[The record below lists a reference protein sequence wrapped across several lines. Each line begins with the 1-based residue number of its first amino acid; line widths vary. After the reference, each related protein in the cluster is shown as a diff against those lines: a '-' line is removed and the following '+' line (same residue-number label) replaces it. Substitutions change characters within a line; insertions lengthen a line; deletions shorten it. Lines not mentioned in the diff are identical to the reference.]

1 MRPRSTSAVNV
12 QPIPARLG
20 SCRPMVLIQP
30 LSALT
35 ILAPALC
42 TSIVSGRSQKP
53 SRKPRTAVSA
63 AMRPPLA
70 PPMPSAIAA
79 ITSWRG
85 RGSSAPERAP
95 AKSSLFL
102 RGPVFDANPTLARM
116 PVSAAISRVSTCSP
130 RFLQTAATM
139 SKIASGARRD
149 TCREIA
155 GFAVEPVIAAVLWI
169 EPGNLAARD
178 RGRIGID
185 GGLAVIDHNLPRGAA
200 DRIGAGDCY
209 FPLLR
214 LAVHNGQTRC
224 QPGYPGCEDP
234 VAEHGCVHVAMCRS
248 IPKAELRAKAAAPLP
263 LDLAHL
269 CLNFRQSVRS
279 APRRMGR
286 ICENRAFASGFSRKV
301 RLACRLPR
309 QRYPAAAFGLRLG
322 KNCEL
327 L

>member
-1 MRPRSTSAVNV
+1 MRPRSTSADNV
-12 QPIPARLG
+12 QPIPVRLG

-185 GGLAVIDHNLPRGAA
+185 GGLAVIDHNLPRRAA

-209 FPLLR
+209 FPFLR
-214 LAVHNGQTRC
+214 LAVDRHYGQTHR

-234 VAEHGCVHVAMCRS
+234 VAEHGCVHVVIYRS
-248 IPKAELRAKAAAPLP
+248 IPKAELPAKAAAPLP
-263 LDLAHL
+263 LGPPSMPK
-269 CLNFRQSVRS
+269 F
-279 APRRMGR
+279 
-286 ICENRAFASGFSRKV
+286 
-301 RLACRLPR
+301 
-309 QRYPAAAFGLRLG
+309 
-322 KNCEL
+322 
-327 L
+327 